1 MVLAESPL
9 LAGPG
14 LSPAAGMWR
23 ILILILERTWSAHFS
38 SIYTK
43 IGVDLEKGDL
53 GMDGKEA
60 LFFWTVNIQKLFIH
74 KRLGRFDCK
83 MPAEGVKR
91 DRSY

>member
-23 ILILILERTWSAHFS
+23 ILILILEQTWSAHFS
-38 SIYTK
+38 STYTK

-60 LFFWTVNIQKLFIH
+60 LFWTVNIQKLFIH